1 MTVQFKQRTGNR
13 GIEWCDETRNS
24 TGGCMHDCRWE
35 MSDGTVAICYAEDLA
50 EIGVAKSAY
59 PHGFKHHYWRPDQLK
74 ALARGME
81 PLLIFCDSMSDMF
94 APAVPSDQVRQILA
108 AMQSAPHHTYQSLT
122 KASPQILKYVDDL
135 PPNLWVGV
143 SSPPDWMLGKRL
155 NRTQQNAMLKRSLDV
170 LAEVKARTNNVVWIS
185 AEPVS
190 WDLTSYIDTQHPL
203 DWIVIGAA
211 SIGRQYFQP
220 DPEHIRKLLTVM
232 DSTNTPVFYKGNIA
246 PMFENCDLGSDEL
259 NRWREDFPQR
269 YRDGTAIPAVARRER
284 MCAVHGWTPLRVS
297 LPVISPANSTVVGRT
312 DLSTD
317 SGKSAST

>member
-1 MTVQFKQRTGNR
+1 
-13 GIEWCDETRNS
+13 
-24 TGGCMHDCRWE
+24 
-35 MSDGTVAICYAEDLA
+35 
-50 EIGVAKSAY
+50 
-59 PHGFKHHYWRPDQLK
+59 
-74 ALARGME
+74 
-81 PLLIFCDSMSDMF
+81 
-94 APAVPSDQVRQILA
+94 
-108 AMQSAPHHTYQSLT
+108 
-122 KASPQILKYVDDL
+122 
-135 PPNLWVGV
+135 
-143 SSPPDWMLGKRL
+143 
-155 NRTQQNAMLKRSLDV
+155 
-170 LAEVKARTNNVVWIS
+170 
-185 AEPVS
+185 VS